1 MPSPRPG
8 DPSGLTNQPPYAR
21 VRRGL
26 ARTYQRPVVPFDEGL
41 ARTVEW
47 YRVHPDWV
55 REMRAGAG
63 A

>member
-1 MPSPRPG
+1 MASERLHELGWRP
-8 DPSGLTNQPPYAR
+8 A
-21 VRRGL
+21 
-26 ARTYQRPVVPFDEGL
+26 VPFDEGL
-41 ARTVEW
+41 TRTVEW